1 MPRRPG
7 SIDVDQINFTEAVS
21 QNVVFSGSVKMANL
35 GPKGNTLIIDADGQV
50 SGSDFITIDSEN
62 NRIGVFTRTPQ
73 EAFHIHGNNATLRL
87 GNGTNSGEHSVKLEL
102 SEQANADGDMNY
114 GFSVGYNGASNDFE
128 VRRYQ
133 NGTAGTN
140 IMTINRASNLTTLRN
155 DLDVGGTVDITG
167 SLSVTGS
174 IYTSNNI
181 SFVDKNG
188 TFPTNA
194 AGFFWALNNDEAR
207 IYAKQPAS
215 DEIDFVFKLSDNNNS
230 VDRYLFWIDD
240 YRGGSYDRFPLMM
253 HGEGVFFQMTQ
264 TSEGVPNV
272 ATSRARFDSSGRLAF
287 NCQNQTDPSLL
298 LNHAHIYSKLDSGTA
313 EMFVR
318 DSDGNVT
325 KISPHNSKGEWEYFS
340 RNTETGKVVRVNMEK
355 MIRKLEEIT
364 GESFMEEWY
373 EEPE

>member
-7 SIDVDQINFTEAVS
+7 SIDVDQIDFSEAIG
-21 QNVVFSGSVKMANL
+21 QNVIFSGSVKMANL

-73 EAFHIHGNNATLRL
+73 EHFHIHGNNATLRL

-102 SEQANADGDMNY
+102 SEQTNSDGDMNY
-114 GFSVGYNGASNDFE
+114 GFSLGYNGGSNDFE

-140 IMTINRASNLTTLRN
+140 VMTINRSSNLTTLRN

-188 TFPTNA
+188 TFPTNT

-215 DEIDFVFKLSDNNNS
+215 DQIDFVFKLSDNNNS

-240 YRGGSYDRFPLMM
+240 YRGGSYDRYPLVM
-253 HGEGVFFQMTQ
+253 HGGNVLFHMTE
-264 TSEGVPNV
+264 TSEGVPDTG
-272 ATSRARFDSSGRLAF
+272 TSKVRIDSSGRMALRA
-287 NCQNQTDPSLL
+287 T
-298 LNHAHIYSKLDSGTA
+298 
-313 EMFVR
+313 
-318 DSDGNVT
+318 
-325 KISPHNSKGEWEYFS
+325 
-340 RNTETGKVVRVNMEK
+340 
-355 MIRKLEEIT
+355 
-364 GESFMEEWY
+364 
-373 EEPE
+373 